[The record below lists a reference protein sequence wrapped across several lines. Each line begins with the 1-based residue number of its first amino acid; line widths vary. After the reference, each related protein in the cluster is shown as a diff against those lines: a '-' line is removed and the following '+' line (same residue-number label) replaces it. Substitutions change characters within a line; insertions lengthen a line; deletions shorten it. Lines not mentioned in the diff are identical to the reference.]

1 MVMGKLRKGSESNLI
16 KNKIDEIMNEDDLEI
31 EVPRKSSIEGE
42 ASKTEI
48 KEKEMINEIKEVEEI
63 LEVNEEAQQS
73 NVVIKQQQP
82 NNNDPKKWATQG
94 SRELKIQSDNYKSV
108 EKALKQDKKQQNEK
122 SQRLL
127 AIENKMPTIN

>member
-42 ASKTEI
+42 ASETEI

-63 LEVNEEAQQS
+63 LEVNEEAQ
-73 NVVIKQQQP
+73 
-82 NNNDPKKWATQG
+82 
-94 SRELKIQSDNYKSV
+94 
-108 EKALKQDKKQQNEK
+108 
-122 SQRLL
+122 
-127 AIENKMPTIN
+127 